1 MGLRQTAERDLG
13 LILEDQSQGFGW
25 PITLTNPEDV
35 SVDFVGFSD
44 DISQVIDPDTG
55 VAVSGRMASIAL
67 RISSIYAAGFTLP
80 VGVAD
85 SGSLPWV
92 VSFNDINGN
101 SHLFKISKSNP
112 DRAAGLLTCLL
123 ELYE

>member
-1 MGLRQTAERDLG
+1 MGLRETAERDLG
-13 LILEDQSQGFGW
+13 LILEDRDTGFGW
-25 PITLTNPEDV
+25 DITLTSPEEV
-35 SVDFVGFSD
+35 IHEFVGFSD
-44 DISQVIDPDTG
+44 DIAQVIDPDTG

-67 RISSIYAAGFTLP
+67 RISTIYEKGFTLP

-85 SGSLPWV
+85 SGSRPWV

-112 DRAAGLLTCLL
+112 DRAAGLLTCIL